1 MSCVWWGRADSR
13 ALIVKDI
20 RTFWRDTTQWG
31 QSLIL
36 LGLLVAYIMNLRYF
50 SHRLTSDFWIDL
62 TSYLNLGACALN
74 LATLTTRFVFPQ
86 ISLEG
91 KRVWIVGMA
100 PLGMRRVLLTKFLF
114 STAVSMT
121 VTMIL
126 VGTSCTMLSV
136 SIDRIIYFTVTV
148 GVMSFTLNALA
159 VGLGAVYPNFREENP
174 SKIVSGFGGTLCLVL
189 SFLYIVGMLSLMAM
203 TSRWAFGGSST
214 GVFWLGWAVFL
225 GGSFLLG
232 WLPLRAGMRK
242 MASAEI

>member
-1 MSCVWWGRADSR
+1 MPAQFLGVERAHTLGGGAVMGTFFFGLVLLSHTLFFGYLAATKSGGLFFASLGIEQPGRWGGGDSETWIRRKPSGVSAQAARSLGQVVLVGRADSR

-91 KRVWIVGMA
+91 KRVWIVEWHRWGCGGVA
-100 PLGMRRVLLTKFLF
+100 DQVPL

-126 VGTSCTMLSV
+126 VGTSGDAPV
-136 SIDRIIYFTVTV
+136 SIDRIIYFKPR
-148 GVMSFTLNALA
+148 LA
-159 VGLGAVYPNFREENP
+159 
-174 SKIVSGFGGTLCLVL
+174 
-189 SFLYIVGMLSLMAM
+189 
-203 TSRWAFGGSST
+203 
-214 GVFWLGWAVFL
+214 
-225 GGSFLLG
+225 
-232 WLPLRAGMRK
+232 
-242 MASAEI
+242 